1 MSYFELSLLAGLAL
15 GGIVGSRL
23 WAAFHTGAFAALA
36 LLYGVAALLL
46 FVGSVGGVAHRGT
59 DVWQGLVRALAT
71 PQLRRLAPV
80 WICMNA
86 IIGLWLGPTLYFLLT
101 NRSDGSQMLTG
112 LLADDPSG
120 LGRLLFVYALVF
132 GTGVLVWSRVL
143 PRIDLR
149 RALRVSL
156 LAMLAVSLGLL
167 LLNHMGN
174 QSIRFVGP

>member
-1 MSYFELSLLAGLAL
+1 M
-15 GGIVGSRL
+15 GIM
-23 WAAFHTGAFAALA
+23 
-36 LLYGVAALLL
+36 YGVAAFLR
-46 FVGSVGGVAHRGT
+46 FVGSVGSVGHRGA
-59 DVWQGLVRALAT
+59 DIWRGLGRALGT

-101 NRSDGSQMLTG
+101 NRSSGSQMLSG
-112 LLADDPSG
+112 LSVDDPSR
-120 LGRLLFVYALVF
+120 LGMLLFAYALVF

-143 PRIDLR
+143 PGIDLR
-149 RALRVSL
+149 RALRISL

-174 QSIRFVGP
+174 QPM